1 MHIAT
6 PSFSSPT
13 PPPQVIPQLSADRY
27 AQMLPAAHRNF
38 VKARSYLDPLEWMWR
53 SGLNKSSLTAS
64 LTASSTYDRT
74 TPAAIPNPKP
84 SPASAFSSQSTWEGR
99 TGEPLSRALGQA
111 GQGPH
116 IVLVVGVRDGV
127 LDIFARKTLASIL
140 CQKMAYGRSRVQLIL
155 TLG

>member
-1 MHIAT
+1 M
-6 PSFSSPT
+6 
-13 PPPQVIPQLSADRY
+13 IPQLSADRY

-84 SPASAFSSQSTWEGR
+84 SPASAFSSQSTWEER

>member
-53 SGLNKSSLTAS
+53 SGLNNSS

-111 GQGPH
+111 GKGPH
-116 IVLVVGVRDGV
+116 IALVVGVRDGV
-127 LDIFARKTLASIL
+127 HDIFARKTLASIL